1 MITWTVFFSRRNLET
16 LQYETVKRNV
26 FTYELMQHYKRSEQL
41 HGVVIW
47 ENTEYGSRIIYGD
60 DGDYWY

>member
-16 LQYETVKRNV
+16 LQYETVKRDV
-26 FTYELMQHYKRSEQL
+26 FTYELMQHYKRSELL
-41 HGVVIW
+41 HSVVIW
-47 ENTEYGSRIIYGD
+47 ENIEYGSRIIYGG